1 MVKQPS
7 SRPEAIEQILRQRCG
22 REFPGVT
29 WEEMDA
35 AVAASSVSEEEPN
48 FECDQGTDKIVA
60 EAVQFRSFHRWKLDS
75 CSDEELIETFEEE
88 RLMYTAFLGNVDE
101 TILQEF
107 TFFNRPESDADFDH
121 WLKMYYWT
129 PEEAVS
135 LSFGKE
141 PTRVNKASLALV
153 VGFSS
158 FVSKYHHR
166 LDQVVRAIEAGQ
178 LLGQITQE
186 SPIRWTTRTG
196 IECPKPLSRLASANS
211 SPSTQEV
218 PVLPDYENLN
228 WEEIK
233 LSFLKER
240 LIEIEIRGKKTRH
253 SAVVLGLLDKKTG
266 SLNKLG
272 IFLLGLARGLGDKSN
287 PGDHKKTV
295 SDLRR
300 TLKQYFK
307 IKTSPIILENK
318 LGYRSRIK
326 LEDKTK
332 SGDKRAEERAERSM
346 GSLDEIGPNV
356 VPSTE
361 GHASDGEYF
370 FVDDKNDEATKFLS
384 ERLHGGPE
392 E

>member
-158 FVSKYHHR
+158 FVSK
-166 LDQVVRAIEAGQ
+166 
-178 LLGQITQE
+178 
-186 SPIRWTTRTG
+186 
-196 IECPKPLSRLASANS
+196 
-211 SPSTQEV
+211 
-218 PVLPDYENLN
+218 
-228 WEEIK
+228 
-233 LSFLKER
+233 
-240 LIEIEIRGKKTRH
+240 
-253 SAVVLGLLDKKTG
+253 
-266 SLNKLG
+266 
-272 IFLLGLARGLGDKSN
+272 
-287 PGDHKKTV
+287 
-295 SDLRR
+295 
-300 TLKQYFK
+300 
-307 IKTSPIILENK
+307 
-318 LGYRSRIK
+318 
-326 LEDKTK
+326 
-332 SGDKRAEERAERSM
+332 
-346 GSLDEIGPNV
+346 
-356 VPSTE
+356 
-361 GHASDGEYF
+361 
-370 FVDDKNDEATKFLS
+370 
-384 ERLHGGPE
+384 
-392 E
+392 

>member
-1 MVKQPS
+1 M
-7 SRPEAIEQILRQRCG
+7 
-22 REFPGVT
+22 
-29 WEEMDA
+29 
-35 AVAASSVSEEEPN
+35 
-48 FECDQGTDKIVA
+48 
-60 EAVQFRSFHRWKLDS
+60 
-75 CSDEELIETFEEE
+75 
-88 RLMYTAFLGNVDE
+88 
-101 TILQEF
+101 
-107 TFFNRPESDADFDH
+107 
-121 WLKMYYWT
+121 
-129 PEEAVS
+129 
-135 LSFGKE
+135 
-141 PTRVNKASLALV
+141 
-153 VGFSS
+153 
-158 FVSKYHHR
+158 
-166 LDQVVRAIEAGQ
+166 
-178 LLGQITQE
+178 
-186 SPIRWTTRTG
+186 
-196 IECPKPLSRLASANS
+196 
-211 SPSTQEV
+211 
-218 PVLPDYENLN
+218 LPDYENLN

-240 LIEIEIRGKKTRH
+240 LIELEIWGKKTRH

-272 IFLLGLARGLGDKSN
+272 VFLLGLARGLGDKSK

-307 IKTSPIILENK
+307 IKTSPIILEDK
-318 LGYRSRIK
+318 LGYRSRIQ